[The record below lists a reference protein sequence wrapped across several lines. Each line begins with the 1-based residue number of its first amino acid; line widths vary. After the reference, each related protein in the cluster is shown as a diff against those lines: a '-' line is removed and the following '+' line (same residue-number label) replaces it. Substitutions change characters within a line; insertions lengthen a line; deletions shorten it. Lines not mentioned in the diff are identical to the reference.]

1 MAMTLNDKDR
11 LNNDFHPTA
20 QSVGMGDAVFSAP
33 VIFEYSITADASDG
47 DLTAFTAPFAM
58 RLTDITVRATA
69 TSSQGT
75 VTPKKGTDAMCTA
88 ITCATD
94 KAVTSWSAGVEA
106 AHILLAAG
114 DVVNVETNGAA
125 DRGVVAFTGARL

>member
-1 MAMTLNDKDR
+1 MAMTLNDKNR

-20 QSVGMGDAVFSAP
+20 QSVRMGDAVFSAP
-33 VIFEYSITADASDG
+33 VIFEYAITADASDG
-47 DLTAFTAPFAM
+47 DLPAFTAPFAM

-69 TSSQGT
+69 ASASGT
-75 VTPKKGTDAMCTA
+75 VTPKKGTTAMCTA
-88 ITCATD
+88 IACAVD

-106 AHILLAAG
+106 AQIVLAAG

-125 DRGVVAFTGARL
+125 DRGVVAFTGVRL

>member
-1 MAMTLNDKDR
+1 MALTTNQKNR
-11 LNNDFHPTA
+11 LNKDFHPTA
-20 QSVGMGDAVFSAP
+20 QETSLGDALFAAP
-33 VIFEYSITADASDG
+33 VIFEYAITADASDG

-69 TSSQGT
+69 TEGGGT

-88 ITCATD
+88 ITCAAD
-94 KAVTSWSAGVEA
+94 KAVTSWSEGVEA

-114 DVVNVETNGAA
+114 DEVKVETNGAD
-125 DRGVVAFTGARL
+125 DRGVIVFTGVRL